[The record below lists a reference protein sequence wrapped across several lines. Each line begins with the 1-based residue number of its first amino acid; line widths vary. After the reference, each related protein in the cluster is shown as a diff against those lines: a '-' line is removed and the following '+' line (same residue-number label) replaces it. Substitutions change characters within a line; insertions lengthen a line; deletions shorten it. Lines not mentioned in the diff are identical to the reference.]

1 MNYTISQF
9 KKDFPD
15 DNACLDYIFKARFNG
30 FKCPKCGKDTF
41 YRVRGRK
48 TYACRCGYQIYPV
61 SGTIFHKSDTKMTD
75 WFFAIY
81 LMSNSKNG
89 VSAKEIQ
96 RYLGT
101 TYKTAW
107 RIAKLI
113 RGLMKQ
119 DNDKLEGTVEADET
133 YFGGRGHKKGHLDK
147 APVMGIVQR
156 GGEVKSKQIPNSETH
171 TLLGMLRENVVFGSR
186 LITDDT
192 PTYWPN
198 KITRLGLLHDKI
210 NHSKEEYVKG
220 DIYTNT
226 IEGFFS
232 QMKRSIDGTYH
243 SVSVK
248 HLQSYVDEFAYH
260 YNQRFASVSAFQDLL
275 SRLCGLPYSRGQRI
289 GLFQGVRVSS

>member
-9 KKDFPD
+9 KNDFPD
-15 DNACLDYIFKARFNG
+15 DNACLDYIFKARFNS
-30 FKCPKCGKDTF
+30 FKCPKCGKYTF
-41 YRVRGRK
+41 YRVKGRRA
-48 TYACRCGYQIYPV
+48 YACRCGYQIYPV
-61 SGTIFHKSDTKMTD
+61 SGTIFHKSDTKLTD

-89 VSAKEIQ
+89 TSAKEIQ

-113 RGLMKQ
+113 RGLMRQ
-119 DNDKLEGTVEADET
+119 DNRKLDGVVEADTT
-133 YFGGRGHKKGHLDK
+133 YMGGRNKGK
-147 APVMGIVQR
+147 CGFGEKSPVMGVVQR
-156 GGEVKSKQIPNSETH
+156 GGEIKSKQIPDSQTQ
-171 TLLGMLRENVVFGSR
+171 TLLKMLRDNVKIGSR
-186 LITDDT
+186 VITDDT

-243 SVSVK
+243 SISVK

-260 YNQRFASVSAFQDLL
+260 YNQRFASVSAFEGLL
-275 SRLCGLPYSRGQRI
+275 LRLCGMPYGEGQRI
-289 GLFQGVRVSS
+289 GIFEGVKVS